1 MEKFRSAKM
10 IREVLNLVLRWE
22 EASSSAGYFKGMF
35 EPEKRR
41 QNGDT
46 MWTKKGSETQAFSRV

>member
-35 EPEKRR
+35 EPDKEEAEWRYDVDEE
-41 QNGDT
+41 G
-46 MWTKKGSETQAFSRV
+46 F